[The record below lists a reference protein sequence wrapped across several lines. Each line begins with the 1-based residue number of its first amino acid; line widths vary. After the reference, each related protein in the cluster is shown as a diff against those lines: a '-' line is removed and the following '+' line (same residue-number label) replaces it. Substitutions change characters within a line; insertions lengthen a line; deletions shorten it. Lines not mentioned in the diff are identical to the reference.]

1 MSLCIRSKFIRPNL
15 IGSLFRYS
23 TTQIEPVEQIDPVVA
38 DDEDI
43 LAKEAAIEAKR
54 NISRL
59 TPDHRN
65 IVNGR
70 RPYEEPKHIAHLT
83 VKYNRKM
90 YGKYG
95 VASGVNPSICFPSK
109 KDIEER
115 LEYESVAYPFTIK
128 QMIEMAEKRR
138 KEQEQ
143 KIQQRDRE
151 VAAKFAKLE
160 QWKKDLLDK
169 VAKKAAEASAAKE
182 KKERLVE
189 EVRRHFGFKL
199 DPRDERFQEMLAKR
213 EKEQKKLEKQA
224 RKEAKEKVMIAKL
237 QQKNV
242 ELGDTKK

>member
-1 MSLCIRSKFIRPNL
+1 MSLCIRSKLLRPNF

-23 TTQIEPVEQIDPVVA
+23 TSPVEALEQSEAVV
-38 DDEDI
+38 DVDEDA
-43 LAKEAAIEAKR
+43 LAREAEIERKR

-59 TPDHRN
+59 NPPHQN
-65 IVNGR
+65 LINGT
-70 RPYEEPKHIAHLT
+70 RPYEEPKSLAHLT

-95 VASGVNPSICFPSK
+95 SASGVNPSICFPSK
-109 KDIEER
+109 QDIAEKI
-115 LEYESVAYPFTIK
+115 EYESVAYPYTIK
-128 QMIEMAEKRR
+128 QMMETAARNR
-138 KEQEQ
+138 KEQQE
-143 KIQQRDRE
+143 KIEQRDRE
-151 VAAKFAKLE
+151 VAARFAKLG
-160 QWKKDLLDK
+160 QWMKELNDK
-169 VAKKAAEASAAKE
+169 IAKKTAETNAAKQ

-237 QQKNV
+237 QQQNAKIS
-242 ELGDTKK
+242 DAKK